1 MYSISGCL
9 KNPNRF
15 SAFNSLFGRS
25 KYMSDWN
32 YDMKSC
38 PLDTKVHL
46 LSSDDCFLLPQ
57 REYVGTITHNGRFKT
72 RGKCYNGDPDYF
84 YRSAIVAWK
93 PFE

>member
-1 MYSISGCL
+1 
-9 KNPNRF
+9 
-15 SAFNSLFGRS
+15 
-25 KYMSDWN
+25 MSDWN
-32 YDMKSC
+32 YDMESC

-72 RGKCYNGDPDYF
+72 RGECYSGDPDYF
-84 YRSAIVAWK
+84 YRSEIVAWK

>member
-1 MYSISGCL
+1 
-9 KNPNRF
+9 
-15 SAFNSLFGRS
+15 
-25 KYMSDWN
+25 MSDWN
-32 YDMKSC
+32 YDMESC

-72 RGKCYNGDPDYF
+72 RGECYSGDPDYF
-84 YRSAIVAWK
+84 YRSSIVAWK